1 VGCSGAEYRF
11 ILWNGSSWS
20 IVQEWSASPT
30 FNWTTTGLPAGGYV
44 MEVWTRVGSVGG
56 LQAYTDVGYTL
67 TSSSNPCTAVSVVAD
82 PSSPRPVGTAVTWTA
97 SAVGCSGAEYR
108 FILWNGSSWW
118 VLHAC
123 PTRRSSDL
131 TTTGLPA
138 GGYVME
144 VWTRVGSV
152 GGLQAYTD
160 VGYTLTSSSNP

>member
-82 PSSPRPVGTAVTWTA
+82 PRSQERRVGKVCWTG
-97 SAVGCSGAEYR
+97 SAGACSGDE
-108 FILWNGSSWW
+108 
-118 VLHAC
+118 
-123 PTRRSSDL
+123 
-131 TTTGLPA
+131 
-138 GGYVME
+138 
-144 VWTRVGSV
+144 
-152 GGLQAYTD
+152 
-160 VGYTLTSSSNP
+160 